1 MGKSKIAKISL
12 EDSTGGDRL
21 FQHHPRLAEPSAYLQ
36 QLLQQESHLPSEHL
50 VQELQ
55 LLEHPWQLLQALSA
69 AVAVARPSPAMSASM
84 APALINVFMCVVC
97 FVQSGKDS
105 RSISNSPHKA
115 KSPREF
121 PRAPKKTQFVA
132 GAETD
137 PDPTG
142 AIAFGAIEADGIG
155 AGVWE
160 GEATGVA
167 LGSGVGVD
175 FEVGRNSG

>member
-1 MGKSKIAKISL
+1 MGKSKITKISL

-21 FQHHPRLAEPSAYLQ
+21 FRHHPRLAEPSAYLQ
-36 QLLQQESHLPSEHL
+36 QLLQQEAHLPSEHFA
-50 VQELQ
+50 QELQ

-69 AVAVARPSPAMSASM
+69 AVAVARPSPAMRASM

-121 PRAPKKTQFVA
+121 PRAPKKLNSLPEQKLIQIQQEPLRS
-132 GAETD
+132 GQSRLM
-137 PDPTG
+137 
-142 AIAFGAIEADGIG
+142 
-155 AGVWE
+155 
-160 GEATGVA
+160 A
-167 LGSGVGVD
+167 LGQESGRARLR
-175 FEVGRNSG
+175 EWH